1 LKQDKAYNN
10 LMDNIDISYFEQKCA
25 GKIHRNSNNWC
36 YSKYSHTNKEPGMNS
51 WKYFATAVFTL
62 FVLLIPLTAQAST
75 SSGPSGGNSV
85 HLLNLTFI
93 DLVIIVFYFVVV
105 LGIGF
110 YLKKYASTGEDF
122 FMAGRKMTAWIAGL
136 SFISANLSSLET
148 MGWSAMAYQYG
159 MLGAHAYLIGA
170 IPAILFLAVV
180 MMPFYYICKTH
191 SVPGYL
197 KLRYGEGARG
207 LAGISFTFL
216 TVMVSGASMFAM
228 AKILNLLLGWD
239 MNVSIWIS
247 SLTVAVYVTL
257 GGLLSAVFNEVLQY
271 FLIWAGSLLIPIL
284 GLIHVGG
291 WSKMM
296 AAIRENVKV
305 IHPTV
310 QNADFTSLW
319 RNLGSF
325 DTNPMGIDWF
335 GMVFG
340 LGLAV
345 SFGYWCTDFLQVQ
358 RVIVAKDLRS
368 AQNGTLIGA
377 ALKMLVP
384 LIVTV
389 PGLLGLAVLHNPD
402 GSPMI
407 LVPESDPRAGITM
420 RTFNDVLP
428 LLMGQYLG
436 PGLLGLGVTAMI
448 AGFMSGMAGN
458 ISAFATVWTYDVYRP
473 LLNKNATDKHYL
485 NMGRWSSVLGVL
497 ISIGTAYALFYF
509 SNILEYLQVLVFFF
523 IVPLFG
529 TVILGML
536 WKRATPAAG
545 FWGFLTAILVSIGM
559 WTYVH
564 TFPEGYRPQP
574 RAAIEK
580 GSVVRLNMNAEG
592 KYDQIIV
599 EKGKV
604 SFVNVP
610 ISVKTTGDPAVTG
623 DFTIGA
629 ADVMVQPIIKNTNKE
644 IPVQTLAP
652 DVVMAQTNEAG
663 KFGVEAVPLLLKP
676 GVAVHIENISMRFA
690 PAAFNPEH
698 TRLIARSEK
707 AKPMAVN
714 MYSGWWSFVVCIVAT
729 VLVSLFTKPKSDAEL
744 KNLVMGLTP
753 LPDEG
758 PCPWYQKPIFWAVIV
773 SIVLIAINIIFW

>member
-1 LKQDKAYNN
+1 
-10 LMDNIDISYFEQKCA
+10 M
-25 GKIHRNSNNWC
+25 
-36 YSKYSHTNKEPGMNS
+36 
-51 WKYFATAVFTL
+51 KYFGVASLIFFLASFTASAAPVAAAKT
-62 FVLLIPLTAQAST
+62 T
-75 SSGPSGGNSV
+75 S
-85 HLLNLTFI
+85 HLLNLSAV

-105 LGIGF
+105 LAIGF

-197 KLRYGEGARG
+197 KLRYGEGARA
-207 LAGISFTFL
+207 LAGISFTFM

-228 AKILNLLLGWD
+228 AKILHLLLGWN
-239 MNVSIWIS
+239 MNVSIWVS

-284 GLIHVGG
+284 GIIQAGG
-291 WSKMM
+291 WHKMM
-296 AAIRENVKV
+296 AAIQENVKV

-368 AQNGTLIGA
+368 AQNGTIIGA
-377 ALKMLVP
+377 VLKMLVP
-384 LIVTV
+384 IIVTI
-389 PGLLGLAVLHNPD
+389 PGLLGLAVLMNPD
-402 GSPMI
+402 GSPMV
-407 LVPESDPRAGITM
+407 LVPESDPRAGITLH
-420 RTFNDVLP
+420 TYNDVLP
-428 LLMGQYLG
+428 LLMGHYLG

-458 ISAFATVWTYDVYRP
+458 ISAFATVWTHDVYKP
-473 LLNKNATDKHYL
+473 LLNKNAGDKHYL
-485 NMGRWSSVLGVL
+485 NMGRWSSILGVL
-497 ISIGTAYALFYF
+497 ISIGTAYTLFFF

-545 FWGFLTAILVSIGM
+545 FWGFLTAILVSMSM
-559 WTYVH
+559 WAYVH

-574 RAAIEK
+574 KITLGK
-580 GSVVRLNMNAEG
+580 GAVVTLDKNTDG
-592 KYDQIIV
+592 KFTQITV
-599 EKGKV
+599 EKGTV
-604 SFVNVP
+604 SLVNVP
-610 ISVKTTGDPAVTG
+610 APLELGKPAVTSG
-623 DFTIGA
+623 DYTIQESPSDA
-629 ADVMVQPIIKNTNKE
+629 SKIVVLPPTIHNKE
-644 IPVQTLAP
+644 SNTVVQTLAP
-652 DVVMAQTNEAG
+652 EVVMADTQEAG
-663 KFGVEAVPLLLKP
+663 KFGVEGIPVLLKP
-676 GVAVHIENISMRFA
+676 GVQVHAQTVSRRFA
-690 PAAFNPEH
+690 PAAFNPAH
-698 TRLIARSEK
+698 TKWIARSEK

-714 MYSGWWSFVVCIVAT
+714 MYSGWWSFVVCVLTT
-729 VLVSLFTKPKSDAEL
+729 VLVSLFTKPKPEAEL

-758 PCPWYQKPIFWAVIV
+758 PYPWYKKPIFWAAVV
-773 SIVLIAINIIFW
+773 TVVLVTINIIFW